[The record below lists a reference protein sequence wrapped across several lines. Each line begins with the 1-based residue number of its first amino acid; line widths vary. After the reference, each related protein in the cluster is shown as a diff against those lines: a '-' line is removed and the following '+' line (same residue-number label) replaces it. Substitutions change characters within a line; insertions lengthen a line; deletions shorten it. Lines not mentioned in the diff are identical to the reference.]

1 MISIEKRDPYG
12 KALAELRRLASL
24 GAFSPGAP
32 LVVGVLADRIGLSP
46 TPVREAL
53 ARLAGEGLFIRQK
66 GRGYFYPADAAPFL
80 IDLYELQRAYLHAAL
95 TLCFRGGGG
104 LQKAGAEIAP
114 EDGPLALFVALVQQ
128 SGNEALIAAHGRVT
142 DRLSSAVKVERAV
155 NPQWLEASEA
165 MFDAMKKA
173 QVDRLL
179 QLIEGYHKG
188 RCAMAA
194 AVARLLDA
202 SSIAISR

>member
-1 MISIEKRDPYG
+1 MIPTQKRDPYG
-12 KALAELRRLASL
+12 WALAELRRLAGL
-24 GAFSPGAP
+24 GTFSPGSP

-95 TLCFRGGGG
+95 TLYFRGSGG

-114 EDGPLALFVALVQQ
+114 EDGPLALFSALVRQ
-128 SGNEALIAAHGRVT
+128 SGNEALIAAHGRVA
-142 DRLSSAVKVERAV
+142 DRLSSAAKIEIAV
-155 NPQWLEASEA
+155 NPQWLASVEA
-165 MFDAMKKA
+165 MFDAMAGA
-173 QVDRLL
+173 QIDRLL
-179 QLIEGYHKG
+179 QLIESYHQA

-194 AVARLLDA
+194 AVARLFGA
-202 SSIAISR
+202 GSMPIHR